1 VFAAETAVFAELELF
16 RFGSLVLRSCVI
28 SLFALG
34 AAKRNDIS
42 HCSILYMS
50 YGYAQRQ

>member
-1 VFAAETAVFAELELF
+1 VFTAETAVFAELELF
-16 RFGSLVLRSCVI
+16 WFGSFVLRSRVI

-34 AAKRNDIS
+34 AAKRNNIS

-50 YGYAQRQ
+50 CDYE

>member
-1 VFAAETAVFAELELF
+1 MFAAETAIFAELELF
-16 RFGSLVLRSCVI
+16 RFGSLVLCGRVV

-42 HCSILYMS
+42 HCRILCMS
-50 YGYAQRQ
+50 YGYA

>member
-1 VFAAETAVFAELELF
+1 MLAAETAVFAELELF
-16 RFGSLVLRSCVI
+16 RLGSFVLCGCVI

-42 HCSILYMS
+42 HSNILCMN
-50 YGYAQRQ
+50 